1 MVQTAW
7 RTGSIDARKVSVI
20 AEQVS
25 FLPPDSAHDV
35 AAAAAEHGRVRTA
48 PQLRE
53 WLRRRV
59 IAANPDAAEERRQRA
74 MADRRVVITPGDD
87 GMSEL
92 WALLPSVQARQIQQ
106 GLATAAHD
114 AGADDGRSM
123 DQRRADSLVDLL
135 LGRSEPPAV
144 NVHLIVGA
152 DTVAGDRHHP
162 GWVPG
167 LGPITAEE
175 AAELIEPART
185 SGSGALVAFRRLLT
199 HPTTGFLT
207 DVTEKHY
214 RPSAALDRA
223 VRARDVT
230 CRFPGCRR
238 SADSAGTD
246 LDHTIPWP
254 QGPTAATNL
263 AVLCRRHHRLK
274 HSAGWAVSL
283 EPSGIMT
290 WTTPTGRTYTTRPWQ
305 YTDPPDEND
314 P

>member
-1 MVQTAW
+1 MASHCGH
-7 RTGSIDARKVSVI
+7 GSAARSSWPTRSPFCCR
-20 AEQVS
+20 APEPRP
-25 FLPPDSAHDV
+25 PPDTAPPAGPPTSRWSKR
-35 AAAAAEHGRVRTA
+35 HGVPEASTRARSRSSPNRSLSCPLAPPTTSPRPPPSTGGTA

-87 GMSEL
+87 GLSEL

-106 GLATAAHD
+106 GLTAAAHD

-135 LGRSEPPAV
+135 LGRSEPQAV
-144 NVHLIVGA
+144 KVHLIVDA

-167 LGPITAEE
+167 IGPITAEE
-175 AAELIEPART
+175 AAELIEPAQT
-185 SGSGALVAFRRLLT
+185 SGSGAQVAFRRLLT

-207 DVTEKHY
+207 DITEKQY

-246 LDHTIPWP
+246 LDHTIPRAP
-254 QGPTAATNL
+254 QP
-263 AVLCRRHHRLK
+263 
-274 HSAGWAVSL
+274 
-283 EPSGIMT
+283 
-290 WTTPTGRTYTTRPWQ
+290 
-305 YTDPPDEND
+305 
-314 P
+314 